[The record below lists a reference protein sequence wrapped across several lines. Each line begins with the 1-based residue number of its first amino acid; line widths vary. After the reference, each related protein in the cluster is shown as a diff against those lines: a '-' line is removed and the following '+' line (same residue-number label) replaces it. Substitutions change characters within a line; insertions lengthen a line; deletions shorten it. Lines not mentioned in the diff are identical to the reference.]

1 MVSTRPD
8 PVDQSGSFSTV
19 FIVVRACSA
28 RAWRHSVLSL
38 WNRRAEGG
46 CVISLLQLPAKVCQ
60 KFPWNVKLNKNGMCF
75 EHLEEDKYHT
85 PSGSMLWTKFV
96 KKSALLRHDVFN
108 KATTKVFFRQCVSSL
123 YNVKHV
129 QHMHQNFE
137 SIESADVRRRVKS
150 WDRFTFMIKIYGVRL
165 VRSPFF
171 LFSTSYP

>member
-1 MVSTRPD
+1 MGQLKRNISQRTKQEQESRRLSLNLHVVSTRPD

-75 EHLEEDKYHT
+75 EHLEEDKYLT

-96 KKSALLRHDVFN
+96 KKKRAFAS
-108 KATTKVFFRQCVSSL
+108 
-123 YNVKHV
+123 
-129 QHMHQNFE
+129 
-137 SIESADVRRRVKS
+137 
-150 WDRFTFMIKIYGVRL
+150 RL
-165 VRSPFF
+165 VQQSDNQGFF
-171 LFSTSYP
+171 PIMC

>member
-1 MVSTRPD
+1 MGQLKRNISQRTKQEQESRRLSLNLHVVSTRPD

-75 EHLEEDKYHT
+75 EHLEEDKYLT

-96 KKSALLRHDVFN
+96 KK
-108 KATTKVFFRQCVSSL
+108 KARFCVTTCSTKRQPRFFSD
-123 YNVKHV
+123 NVLV
-129 QHMHQNFE
+129 AFITLNTC
-137 SIESADVRRRVKS
+137 S
-150 WDRFTFMIKIYGVRL
+150 TCIKIL
-165 VRSPFF
+165 SQ
-171 LFSTSYP
+171 LSQLM